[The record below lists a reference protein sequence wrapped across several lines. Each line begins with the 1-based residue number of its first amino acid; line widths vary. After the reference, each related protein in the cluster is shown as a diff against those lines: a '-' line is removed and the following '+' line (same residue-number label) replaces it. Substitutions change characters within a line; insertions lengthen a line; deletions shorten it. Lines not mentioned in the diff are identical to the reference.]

1 MCKLLFYLTTNHS
14 NQLMCRPLNRE
25 VWYFN
30 LYGNSYFVLFPLSC
44 QTLRLTSPLVSWQS
58 FNLGIFPN
66 SFLTHTRWLE
76 GEVSLFDTHNRSQS
90 YFILLSLM
98 KELNSWSTMLF
109 HTSLVFFLWGV
120 IISQYKEGNFIWWY
134 FACPFYDMKISQLS
148 EVDNAYSSEFGLT
161 HVNYNN
167 CSLYSKILFP
177 VI

>member
-1 MCKLLFYLTTNHS
+1 MGTHILSSSHSLAKLCDSHLF
-14 NQLMCRPLNRE
+14 R
-25 VWYFN
+25 
-30 LYGNSYFVLFPLSC
+30 
-44 QTLRLTSPLVSWQS
+44 WQS
-58 FNLGIFPN
+58 FNLGIFPD

-76 GEVSLFDTHNRSQS
+76 GKVSLFDTHNRSQS

-98 KELNSWSTMLF
+98 KELGDLNGRNSWSTMLF
-109 HTSLVFFLWGV
+109 HTSLVFFLWDV
-120 IISQYKEGNFIWWY
+120 IISKYKEGNFIWSY

-167 CSLYSKILFP
+167 RSLYSKILFP